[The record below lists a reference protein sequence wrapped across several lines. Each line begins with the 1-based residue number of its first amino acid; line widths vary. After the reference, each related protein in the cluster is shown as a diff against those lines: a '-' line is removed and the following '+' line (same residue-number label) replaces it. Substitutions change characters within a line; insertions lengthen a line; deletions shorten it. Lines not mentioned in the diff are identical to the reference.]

1 MMMAV
6 LTVFSAKG
14 GCGASLI
21 ATNLALALAH
31 SAPTVLLDLHG
42 QEGTDDL
49 LLDLRSPHAW
59 PELLPVA
66 AELTERHIELVGSR
80 HPEGLVMLA
89 APSSGID
96 LAPAQGTQSLLE
108 ALARRY
114 AWVIVDAPSGAWTPA
129 AAVLSETLLLVT
141 TADPPSLRC
150 AKRLLGTRPQ
160 GVHGR
165 TGLVL
170 NQFGRGQ
177 PASASEVAASLDTPL
192 MAAIPVDP
200 RGVGYQVNFG
210 RPCALD
216 RQSPLGRTVV
226 ALARRLTAGGIRKTE
241 TSAVAATPSRP
252 ERPG

>member
-1 MMMAV
+1 MMGV

-21 ATNLALALAH
+21 ATNLALAMAH
-31 SAPTVLLDLHG
+31 SAPTLLLDLHG

-66 AELTERHIELVGSR
+66 AELTDRHVELVACR

-89 APSSGID
+89 AASSGID
-96 LAPAQGTQSLLE
+96 PAPAQGTQSLLE

-129 AAVLSETLLLVT
+129 PAELSDTLLLVT
-141 TADPPSLRC
+141 TADPPALRC
-150 AKRLLGTRPQ
+150 AKRLLQARPQ

-165 TGLVL
+165 VGLVL

-177 PASASEVAASLDTPL
+177 PASGSEVAASLDTPL

-226 ALARRLTAGGIRKTE
+226 AMARRLMAGGTRKTE
-241 TSAVAATPSRP
+241 TSVVAATPSRP

>member
-1 MMMAV
+1 MAV

-21 ATNLALALAH
+21 ATNLALALARS
-31 SAPTVLLDLHG
+31 SATLLIDLHG

-66 AELTERHIELVGSR
+66 TELTDRHVELVASK

-89 APSSGID
+89 APASGNEPS
-96 LAPAQGTQSLLE
+96 LAQGSRSLLE

-114 AWVIVDAPSGAWTPA
+114 AWVIVDAPSGTWSPVPA
-129 AAVLSETLLLVT
+129 ELSDTVLLVT
-141 TADPPSLRC
+141 TADPPALRC
-150 AKRLLGTRPQ
+150 AKRLLQARPQ
-160 GVHGR
+160 AVHGR
-165 TGLVL
+165 VGLVV
-170 NQFGRGQ
+170 NQFSRGQ

-192 MAAIPVDP
+192 LAVVAVDP

-216 RQSPLGRTVV
+216 RQSPLGRAAL
-226 ALARRLTAGGIRKTE
+226 ALARRFTAGESRRTE
-241 TSAVAATPSRP
+241 AVPAAVSPSRP
-252 ERPG
+252 GRSA

>member
-1 MMMAV
+1 MGV

-21 ATNLALALAH
+21 ATNLALALAY
-31 SAPTVLLDLHG
+31 SAPTLLLDLHG

-66 AELTERHIELVGSR
+66 AELTDRHIELVGSR

-89 APSSGID
+89 APASGID
-96 LAPAQGTQSLLE
+96 PRPVREIRSLLE
-108 ALARRY
+108 ALSRRY
-114 AWVIVDAPSGAWTPA
+114 AWVIVDAPSGAWSPA
-129 AAVLSETLLLVT
+129 PAELSDTLLLVT
-141 TADPPSLRC
+141 TADPPALRC
-150 AKRLLGTRPQ
+150 AKRLLQARPQ

-165 TGLVL
+165 VGLVL

-177 PASASEVAASLDTPL
+177 PASASEVAASLDCPL
-192 MAAIPVDP
+192 LATVPVDP

-241 TSAVAATPSRP
+241 TSTVAASLSRP
-252 ERPG
+252 GRAG

>member
-1 MMMAV
+1 MGV

-21 ATNLALALAH
+21 ATNLALALAR
-31 SAPTVLLDLHG
+31 SAPTLLLDLHG
-42 QEGTDDL
+42 NDGTDDL

-66 AELTERHIELVGSR
+66 AELTDRHLELVACR

-89 APSSGID
+89 APASGID
-96 LAPAQGTQSLLE
+96 PPLAQGTRSLIE

-114 AWVIVDAPSGAWTPA
+114 AWVIVDAPSGAWSPVPA
-129 AAVLSETLLLVT
+129 ELSDTLLLVT
-141 TADPPSLRC
+141 TADPPALRC
-150 AKRLLGTRPQ
+150 AKRLLQARPQ

-165 TGLVL
+165 VGLVL

-192 MAAIPVDP
+192 LAAVPVDP
-200 RGVGYQVNFG
+200 RAVGYQVNFG

-216 RQSPLGRTVV
+216 RQSPLGRTAV
-226 ALARRLTAGGIRKTE
+226 ALAWQLTAGGIRKTE
-241 TSAVAATPSRP
+241 TPPVAASPSRP
-252 ERPG
+252 GRSG

>member
-1 MMMAV
+1 MAV

-21 ATNLALALAH
+21 ATNLALALAR
-31 SAPTVLLDLHG
+31 SSPTLLLDLHG

-66 AELTERHIELVGSR
+66 AELTDRHIELVACR

-89 APSSGID
+89 APASGGEPS
-96 LAPAQGTQSLLE
+96 LAKGSRSLLD

-114 AWVIVDAPSGAWTPA
+114 AWVIVDAPSGAWSLVPA
-129 AAVLSETLLLVT
+129 EVSDTVLLVT
-141 TADPPSLRC
+141 TADPPALRC
-150 AKRLLGTRPQ
+150 ARRLLQARPQ
-160 GVHGR
+160 VVHDR
-165 TGLVL
+165 VGLVL
-170 NQFGRGQ
+170 NQFSRGQ

-192 MAAIPVDP
+192 LAVVPVDP

-216 RQSPLGRTVV
+216 RQSPLGRAAI
-226 ALARRLTAGGIRKTE
+226 ALARRFMADESRKTE
-241 TSAVAATPSRP
+241 PLPAAAPVSRP
-252 ERPG
+252 GRSA

>member
-1 MMMAV
+1 
-6 LTVFSAKG
+6 
-14 GCGASLI
+14 
-21 ATNLALALAH
+21 
-31 SAPTVLLDLHG
+31 
-42 QEGTDDL
+42 
-49 LLDLRSPHAW
+49 
-59 PELLPVA
+59 
-66 AELTERHIELVGSR
+66 
-80 HPEGLVMLA
+80 VMLA

-96 LAPAQGTQSLLE
+96 PAPAQATRSLIE

-114 AWVIVDAPSGAWTPA
+114 AWVIVDAPSGAWSPA
-129 AAVLSETLLLVT
+129 SAELSDTLLLVT
-141 TADPPSLRC
+141 TADPPALRC
-150 AKRLLGTRPQ
+150 AKRLLEARPP

-165 TGLVL
+165 VGLVL

-177 PASASEVAASLDTPL
+177 PASAPEVAASLDTPL

-216 RQSPLGRTVV
+216 RQSPMGRTVV

-252 ERPG
+252 DRPG

>member
-1 MMMAV
+1 MAV

-21 ATNLALALAH
+21 ATNLALALTR
-31 SAPTVLLDLHG
+31 SSPTLLLDLHG

-66 AELTERHIELVGSR
+66 AELTDRHVELVGCK
-80 HPEGLVMLA
+80 HAEGLVLLA
-89 APSSGID
+89 APASSIHPA
-96 LAPAQGTQSLLE
+96 LAQGTRPLIE
-108 ALARRY
+108 ALARRW
-114 AWVIVDAPSGAWTPA
+114 AWVIVDAPSGAWSSVPA
-129 AAVLSETLLLVT
+129 ELSDTLLLVT
-141 TADPPSLRC
+141 TADPPALRC
-150 AKRLLGTRPQ
+150 AKRLLQARPQ

-165 TGLVL
+165 VGLVL

-177 PASASEVAASLDTPL
+177 PASASEVAASLDCPL
-192 MAAIPVDP
+192 LAAVPVDP

-216 RQSPLGRTVV
+216 RQSPLGRAAS
-226 ALARRLTAGGIRKTE
+226 ALARRITAGGSRRAE
-241 TSAVAATPSRP
+241 AFPVAASPSRP
-252 ERPG
+252 GRSE

>member
-1 MMMAV
+1 
-6 LTVFSAKG
+6 
-14 GCGASLI
+14 
-21 ATNLALALAH
+21 
-31 SAPTVLLDLHG
+31 
-42 QEGTDDL
+42 
-49 LLDLRSPHAW
+49 
-59 PELLPVA
+59 
-66 AELTERHIELVGSR
+66 
-80 HPEGLVMLA
+80 MLA

-96 LAPAQGTQSLLE
+96 PAPAQGTQSLLE

-114 AWVIVDAPSGAWTPA
+114 AWVIVDAPSGAWTPGPA
-129 AAVLSETLLLVT
+129 ELSDTLLLVT
-141 TADPPSLRC
+141 TADLPALRC
-150 AKRLLGTRPQ
+150 AKRLLEARPQ

-165 TGLVL
+165 VGLVL

-226 ALARRLTAGGIRKTE
+226 ALARRLMAGGIRKTD
-241 TSAVAATPSRP
+241 TSAVAATASLSRATRMTTVEQTRLDLEDQLHARLSAQLEEEMETGELAGVP
-252 ERPG
+252 EPEALRTRAVVRWKTTRRS

>member
-1 MMMAV
+1 MAV

-31 SAPTVLLDLHG
+31 SAPTLLLDLHS

-66 AELTERHIELVGSR
+66 GELTDRHIELVGCR
-80 HPEGLVMLA
+80 HPEGLVLLA
-89 APSSGID
+89 APASGTD
-96 LAPAQGTQSLLE
+96 PTLAQGTQSLLD

-114 AWVIVDAPSGAWTPA
+114 TWVIVDAPSGTWSPA
-129 AAVLSETLLLVT
+129 PAELSDTLLLVT
-141 TADPPSLRC
+141 TADPPALRC
-150 AKRLLGTRPQ
+150 AKRLLLARPQ
-160 GVHGR
+160 GAHGR
-165 TGLVL
+165 VGLVL

-177 PASASEVAASLDTPL
+177 PASASEVAASLDCPL
-192 MAAIPVDP
+192 LAAVPVDP

-216 RQSPLGRTVV
+216 RQSPLGRTAV
-226 ALARRLTAGGIRKTE
+226 ALARRLTAGGLRKTE
-241 TSAVAATPSRP
+241 TPPVAASPSRP
-252 ERPG
+252 GQSG

>member
-1 MMMAV
+1 MMAV

-89 APSSGID
+89 ALPQESIRRWHRD
-96 LAPAQGTQSLLE
+96 PVFEAPG
-108 ALARRY
+108 AL
-114 AWVIVDAPSGAWTPA
+114 
-129 AAVLSETLLLVT
+129 
-141 TADPPSLRC
+141 
-150 AKRLLGTRPQ
+150 
-160 GVHGR
+160 R
-165 TGLVL
+165 TGD
-170 NQFGRGQ
+170 RGC
-177 PASASEVAASLDTPL
+177 AVGCLS
-192 MAAIPVDP
+192 P
-200 RGVGYQVNFG
+200 R
-210 RPCALD
+210 RP
-216 RQSPLGRTVV
+216 S
-226 ALARRLTAGGIRKTE
+226 
-241 TSAVAATPSRP
+241 
-252 ERPG
+252 